1 MYTFQ
6 KILLMMQAPLEA
18 NELTRNNL
26 EIQEAFQVLTEKI
39 VCISCK
45 RIPNKSPFLVCE
57 TGHICCLDCKWT
69 TCPVCLVKL
78 QPDNSVLIELILRV
92 IPHQCQYL
100 ECNGLFSRDK
110 LIDHE
115 RQCEYRTVSCPNKK
129 CGVSTPLSSIISH
142 LNTCNSDN
150 LIKAD
155 EENSRYRARLN
166 TIGWNND
173 GSFEK
178 LMIFLDNG
186 SIFILRI
193 LRDPLLCKWN
203 FHVNVLSDM
212 SPAESLSFELSIA
225 KRGWGPNNGSAK
237 QTAAGPQGPGGSL
250 NQFYSARELLKALES
265 DES

>member
-1 MYTFQ
+1 
-6 KILLMMQAPLEA
+6 MMQAPLEA

-57 TGHICCLDCKWT
+57 TGHICCLDCKLT
-69 TCPVCLVKL
+69 TCPLCLVKL

-173 GSFEK
+173 DSFE
-178 LMIFLDNG
+178 
-186 SIFILRI
+186 
-193 LRDPLLCKWN
+193 
-203 FHVNVLSDM
+203 
-212 SPAESLSFELSIA
+212 
-225 KRGWGPNNGSAK
+225 
-237 QTAAGPQGPGGSL
+237 
-250 NQFYSARELLKALES
+250 
-265 DES
+265 